1 MATSVYMNIV
11 DCVKGTVMNT
21 GAQKCPLKIEQI
33 IGAILVPKGSYLTSA
48 QMLALKTSIETNT
61 QSATES
67 TRWFPI
73 QGFIGVEDKSTN
85 TQTESTQYGGMKI
98 GADGKYFWVF
108 EHDGGLTA
116 HNIYY
121 SFHDK
126 QADYDAYF
134 IDGKVWGKG
143 AIIGNELGDDGNLYP
158 FDLEM
163 ILVDNYKIGGQ
174 NADKGTIGFQLMDSN
189 DINKNIAFCPFP
201 PEYRPTSVTGLE
213 HTHLAATTQMNLAS
227 STVSVTLQWLGETT
241 NLYDRYS
248 SSISSL
254 VKVYNSSGSQVTT
267 SAITLLPG
275 SKSFTVAMSTSSN
288 PNLTGAGTYLT
299 FKISMADLSTA
310 SIVGVA
316 NCELSVIRTT

>member
-21 GAQKCPLKIEQI
+21 GAQKCPLRIEQI
-33 IGAILVPKGSYLTSA
+33 IGAILVPKGSYLTAA

-61 QSATES
+61 QSASES
-67 TRWFPI
+67 TRWYPI
-73 QGFIGVEDKSTN
+73 QGFIGVEDKTGN
-85 TQTESTQYGGMKI
+85 ATIETAQYGGMKI
-98 GADGKYFWVF
+98 GTEAKYYWVY
-108 EHDGGLTA
+108 EHDGGLTG
-116 HNIYY
+116 HNILH

-143 AIIGNELGDDGNLYP
+143 AIIGNHKNDDGNLYP

-163 ILVDNYKIGGQ
+163 ILVDAYKIGGQ
-174 NADKGTIGFQLMDSN
+174 NSDKGTIGFQLMDSN
-189 DINKNIAFCPFP
+189 DVNKNIAFCPFP

-213 HTHLAATTQMNLAS
+213 HTHLVATTTMTLAS
-227 STVSVTLQWLGETT
+227 STVSVTMQWLGETT

-254 VKVYNSSGSQVTT
+254 VKVYNSNGSQITT
-267 SAITLLPG
+267 SAITLVPG
-275 SKSFTVAMSTSSN
+275 SKSFTVAMSTASN
-288 PNLTGAGTYLT
+288 PNLTAAGTYLT
-299 FKISMADLSTA
+299 FKIDMADLSTA

-316 NCELSVIRTT
+316 NCELAVLRTT